1 MLVGMTEL
9 ERSLKALANR
19 RRLAIVRYLKR
30 TRQASV
36 SDIAAEIR
44 LSFKATS
51 NHLALLAGAEIL
63 ESEKVGLL
71 VFYRLAERLPRA
83 VARILPLI

>member
-1 MLVGMTEL
+1 MTEL
-9 ERSLKALANR
+9 ERSLKTLANR
-19 RRLAIVRYLKR
+19 RRLAIVRYLKW

-51 NHLALLAGAEIL
+51 NHLARLASAEVV

-71 VFYRLAERLPRA
+71 VFYRLAERLPRT
-83 VARILPLI
+83 VTRLLPLV